1 LGSGSSWYREF
12 MSGHGVEVGSHKPR
26 PGRYT
31 GPPMDLAN
39 MRKNGVRCLLVHCLA
54 CAHQGS
60 VNVDEQPDDLS
71 VKSFEKRMTCS
82 KCGSRM
88 VDVRP
93 DWKTSTK
100 LRIPQGR

>member
-1 LGSGSSWYREF
+1 MPDHLGR
-12 MSGHGVEVGSHKPR
+12 PAADLAADN

-39 MRKNGVRCLLVHCLA
+39 MRQNGVRCLLVHCLDCTHTA
-54 CAHQGS
+54 S
-60 VNVDEQPDDLS
+60 LNVDGQPDRLS

-82 KCGSRM
+82 KCGSRK

-93 DWKTSTK
+93 DWKTSTT